1 MGKEFQKDL
10 YSFGFSTTV
19 MAVYIDFHLI
29 VTSVNKSTRLSLIS
43 PRRKLTNQIA
53 MYVCSVLTT
62 LKAVLT
68 RIGSL

>member
-1 MGKEFQKDL
+1 MGKEFQKDN

-29 VTSVNKSTRLSLIS
+29 VTSVNKSTRLSLVHVS

-62 LKAVLT
+62 L
-68 RIGSL
+68 